1 MPSGT
6 ILLVEDGPP
15 LREMIREMLEAA
27 GYTVLAAKSAPEAV
41 RMVQQRH
48 GGPIDLLLTDVVMPG
63 MSGPELVETLRAL
76 RPGLNVLLM
85 SGAVDHGPAV
95 ADAAFIQKP
104 FTESMLL
111 EKVAAARGR

>member
-6 ILLVEDGPP
+6 ILLVEDGAS
-15 LREMIREMLEAA
+15 LREMVREMLEAA

-41 RMVQQRH
+41 RMVQQH
-48 GGPIDLLLTDVVMPG
+48 DGPIDLLLTDVVMPG

>member
-41 RMVQQRH
+41 RMVQQH
-48 GGPIDLLLTDVVMPG
+48 DGPIDLLLTDVMMPG

>member
-41 RMVQQRH
+41 RLVQQH
-48 GGPIDLLLTDVVMPG
+48 DGPIDLLLTDVVMPG
-63 MSGPELVETLRAL
+63 MSGPELVETMRAL
-76 RPGLNVLLM
+76 RPGLEVLLM
-85 SGAVDHGPAV
+85 SGAVDQGPAV